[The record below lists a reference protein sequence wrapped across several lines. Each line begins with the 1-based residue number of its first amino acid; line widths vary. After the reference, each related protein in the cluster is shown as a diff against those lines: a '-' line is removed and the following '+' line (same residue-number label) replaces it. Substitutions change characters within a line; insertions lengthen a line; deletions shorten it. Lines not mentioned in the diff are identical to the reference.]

1 MRHRWNVL
9 GLAGML
15 ALALSV
21 TFCSDDDDDP
31 SGNGGAG
38 SPTKGAAGAAPS
50 QGGGGSG
57 PSTQG
62 SGGGGSGGAGSGT
75 GGAGSA
81 GASGDVDL
89 TAADFGCIL
98 DWPKVRGFRVTNKFG
113 PVAPSVDAANQVGTV
128 DYPIGTVIQHVPHE
142 AMVKRRPGFNPAAD
156 DWEFFLLDVSA
167 QGTTIKSRG
176 TTEVANAL
184 GSCQGCH
191 VQAERKFDFV
201 CEDDHGCPPLPF
213 TNEQIEAVQQSD
225 PRCTKPA
232 PIAP

>member
-1 MRHRWNVL
+1 MSHRWNVL

-21 TFCSDDDDDP
+21 TFCSDEDDDP

-50 QGGGGSG
+50 QGGGGAG
-57 PSTQG
+57 PSTP
-62 SGGGGSGGAGSGT
+62 GGAGSGGAGSGGAGS
-75 GGAGSA
+75 GGAGSGAGGA
-81 GASGDVDL
+81 GASGDVEL

-98 DWPKVRGFRVTNKFG
+98 DWPKVRGLRVTNKFG

-142 AMVKRRPGFNPAAD
+142 AMVKRRPGFNPAAG
-156 DWEFFLLDVSA
+156 DWEFFVLDVSA

-213 TNEQIEAVQQSD
+213 TNEQIEA
-225 PRCTKPA
+225 
-232 PIAP
+232 